1 MTMRSPQRQRQA
13 DSKCAVNFMNVLR
26 GFLSPQNFRKGWWSY
41 SLRSLRK
48 LCGEKFSPGR
58 RVKLLACSL
67 AVSLC
72 LLLLVSTGRS
82 HEPITTSVTFNK
94 EIVRIFQRSCFGCH
108 NSDSLVGI
116 PLTTYEEARPWA
128 KAIKEEVLE
137 KRMPPFQALKGYG
150 SFQNGYLLAQRDIEL
165 IVSWVEGGAP
175 RGDAKDLPRDLN
187 SDAWPLGEPDL
198 TLQPESDA
206 SIAAGEGEESRCFV
220 LPFNLQTERWLSAV
234 DFQPGN
240 RAAVESAE
248 FLIARA
254 GADPCNS
261 RLGEKLGEW
270 VPGQATSKLPE
281 GVGRLLPARAKIVL
295 RIRYRKSGD
304 AATDRS
310 RLGLYFARSEAISP
324 VSQIRLA
331 PPALVIPRGAERQR
345 VRASYLVREKTEAVA
360 VRPLM
365 FPLGRSVE
373 VTAFR
378 PDGTAEVMIVT
389 QNYRYAWQPVYYFRS
404 PVALPAGTRIEVV
417 AYLNNSDDNPNLADA
432 AKSRKFAEPLCEILL
447 ARPSRNQMAV
457 AKSPAVSSSVEQKH

>member
-1 MTMRSPQRQRQA
+1 
-13 DSKCAVNFMNVLR
+13 MNVLR
-26 GFLSPQNFRKGWWSY
+26 GFLSPQNFRKGWRSY

-58 RVKLLACSL
+58 RVKILACSL
-67 AVSLC
+67 AASLC

-94 EIVRIFQRSCFGCH
+94 EIIRIFQRSCFGCH
-108 NSDSLVGI
+108 DSRSLVGI

-150 SFQNGYLLAQRDIEL
+150 SFRNGYLLPQRDLEL

-175 RGDAKDLPRDLN
+175 RGDAKDLPRELN
-187 SDAWPLGEPDL
+187 KENWPLGEPDL
-198 TLQPESDA
+198 VLQPASET
-206 SIAAGEGEESRCFV
+206 SIAAGEGAETRCFV
-220 LPFNLQTERWLSAV
+220 PPTYLQTARWLSAV

-261 RLGEKLGEW
+261 RPGEKLGEW
-270 VPGQATSKLPE
+270 VPGQTPGKLPE
-281 GVGRLLPARAKIVL
+281 GAGRLLPAHAKIVL
-295 RIRYRKSGD
+295 RIRYRKSGE
-304 AATDRS
+304 AVTDRS
-310 RLGLYFARSEAISP
+310 RLGLYFTRSEAVSP
-324 VSQIRLA
+324 VSQLRLA
-331 PPALVIPRGAERQR
+331 PPALVIPPGAGRQR
-345 VRASYLVREKTEAVA
+345 VKASYLVREKTEAVA

-378 PDGTAEVMIVT
+378 PDGTTEVLIVA
-389 QNYRYAWQPVYYFRS
+389 QNYRYAWQPVYYFSS
-404 PVALPAGTRIEVV
+404 PVALPAGTLIEAV
-417 AYLNNSDDNPNLADA
+417 AYLDNSDDNPNLADA

-447 ARPSRNQMAV
+447 ARSSRNQMAD
-457 AKSPAVSSSVEQKH
+457 AKSPAVSSSAAHKH